1 MKRLDK
7 LFKQLSLEGLMD
19 LKIDYAFKQL
29 FGNKKN
35 KDITMVFL
43 NAFIKHWRR
52 LQWKM
57 RHFEE
62 HLKIGKS

>member
-1 MKRLDK
+1 
-7 LFKQLSLEGLMD
+7 MD